1 MLPLSGAVTLSVP
14 LPALKDKPTR
24 RCSMSK
30 ECVGA
35 PGRISTTE
43 EMFAASGVET
53 VNDPFHEMVA
63 GTLVIAGRVAS
74 PPLELNKYAGL

>member
-1 MLPLSGAVTLSVP
+1 MLPLGGAVTVSVP
-14 LPALKDKPTR
+14 FPVVKAMPTR

-30 ECVGA
+30 ECVDA
-35 PGRISTTE
+35 PGRDSTTE

-53 VNDPFHEMVA
+53 VNAPFQEIALGALVMV
-63 GTLVIAGRVAS
+63 GRVAS